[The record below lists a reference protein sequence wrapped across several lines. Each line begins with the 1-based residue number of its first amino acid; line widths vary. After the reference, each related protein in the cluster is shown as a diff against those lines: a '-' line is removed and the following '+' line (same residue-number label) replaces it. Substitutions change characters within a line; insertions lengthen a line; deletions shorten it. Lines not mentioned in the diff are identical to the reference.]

1 MTPFRAFTFAWAKN
15 LNPDCSGTP
24 SPKCRSLALSP
35 LGPGAERHLLPQ
47 KAGLSQKTLCDDRP
61 VRETERLRQRTVPVC
76 VVAPTLTRARAAISE
91 ISPSWDGALEPAT
104 LTSFLARRRSI
115 DFFLCPEGRDLSRD
129 LSYLREA
136 RGRILWRAPDEDLH
150 AAIAGLRG
158 EEVSPLSRRA
168 PQKGEEGRRRALLLE
183 GVVDARRARAALSS
197 DLRQWIVESPF
208 AVQLSARDRQR
219 LEKAG
224 VSWFAL
230 APPRL
235 VALVASEQL
244 ARARPQWRA
253 LLPPRTKVIVLEA

>member
-1 MTPFRAFTFAWAKN
+1 M
-15 LNPDCSGTP
+15 L
-24 SPKCRSLALSP
+24 PKKPAAP
-35 LGPGAERHLLPQ
+35 
-47 KAGLSQKTLCDDRP
+47 KTLCDDRP
-61 VRETERLRQRTVPVC
+61 MRQTERLRPQPVPVC

-115 DFFLCPEGRDLSRD
+115 DFLLCPEGRDLSRD

-136 RGRILWRAPDEDLH
+136 RSRMLWRAPDEDIH

-158 EEVSPLSRRA
+158 EEVGPLSRRA
-168 PQKGEEGRRRALLLE
+168 RQEGEGGRRRALLLE
-183 GVVDARRARAALSS
+183 GVVDAPRARAALSS

-208 AVQLSARDRQR
+208 AVQLSARERQR

-235 VALVASEQL
+235 VALAASAQL
-244 ARARPQWRA
+244 ARARREWRA
-253 LLPPRTKVIVLEA
+253 LLPPRTKVIVLKA

>member
-1 MTPFRAFTFAWAKN
+1 M
-15 LNPDCSGTP
+15 
-24 SPKCRSLALSP
+24 
-35 LGPGAERHLLPQ
+35 
-47 KAGLSQKTLCDDRP
+47 
-61 VRETERLRQRTVPVC
+61 RETERSRPRTVPVG
-76 VVAPTLTRARAAISE
+76 VIAPTLTRARAAISE

-115 DFFLCPEGRDLSRD
+115 DFLLCPEGRDLSRD

-136 RGRILWRAPDEDLH
+136 CRRMLWRAPDEDLH

-158 EEVSPLSRRA
+158 EEIDPLSRRA
-168 PQKGEEGRRRALLLE
+168 RQKEEGGRRRALLLE
-183 GVVDARRARAALSS
+183 GLVDAPRARAALSS

-208 AVQLSARDRQR
+208 AVQLSARELQR

-235 VALVASEQL
+235 VALAASAQL
-244 ARARPQWRA
+244 ARARREWRT

>member
-1 MTPFRAFTFAWAKN
+1 M
-15 LNPDCSGTP
+15 
-24 SPKCRSLALSP
+24 
-35 LGPGAERHLLPQ
+35 
-47 KAGLSQKTLCDDRP
+47 
-61 VRETERLRQRTVPVC
+61 RETERLRPQTVPVC
-76 VVAPTLTRARAAISE
+76 VVAPTLMRARAAISE

-115 DFFLCPEGRDLSRD
+115 DVLLCPDGSDLSRD

-136 RGRILWRAPDEDLH
+136 RSRMLWRAPDADLH

-158 EEVSPLSRRA
+158 EEIGPLSRRA
-168 PQKGEEGRRRALLLE
+168 RQEGEGGRRRALLLE
-183 GVVDARRARAALSS
+183 GVVDASRARAALSS

-208 AVQLSARDRQR
+208 SVQLSARERLR

-235 VALVASEQL
+235 VALAASAQL
-244 ARARPQWRA
+244 ARARREWRA
-253 LLPPRTKVIVLEA
+253 LLPPRTKVIVLES